1 MEGTG
6 SIGFRRPNLINT
18 TALVPAIA
26 HEDTETAIFRWDRRW
41 FACLTS
47 SHLSEFVTS
56 SVSTKPPAQVAY
68 PLRHWV
74 EQRPKCVACVSECT
88 YLFDAHIGTHQ
99 QGRVALCG
107 EEFHMS
113 KETIEAIIL
122 DLDGVITR
130 TARIHAEA
138 WKRMFDQYLA
148 RREQATEPQKP
159 FDLEEDYRQYVD
171 GKPRY
176 DGVRSFMHSRG
187 IELPEGTPE
196 DESKTETICG
206 LGNWKNDLFH
216 ELVEKEGAEVYED
229 TLEKIKEWRDKGW
242 KTAVVSS
249 SKNCGPILKSAGI
262 EDLFDTKVD
271 GLDSERLGLD
281 GKPEPDIFLKAAEQ
295 LGVEPSRAVVVE
307 DAVAGVQAGAAGK
320 FAGVVGVNRDGDR
333 VAVDLRAGGADV
345 VVRDMR
351 TLALPEMLRKGNQ
364 Q

>member
-1 MEGTG
+1 M
-6 SIGFRRPNLINT
+6 
-18 TALVPAIA
+18 
-26 HEDTETAIFRWDRRW
+26 
-41 FACLTS
+41 
-47 SHLSEFVTS
+47 SE
-56 SVSTKPPAQVAY
+56 
-68 PLRHWV
+68 
-74 EQRPKCVACVSECT
+74 
-88 YLFDAHIGTHQ
+88 
-99 QGRVALCG
+99 
-107 EEFHMS
+107 
-113 KETIEAIIL
+113 ETIEAIIL